1 MKRFIAMWLL
11 SWADLIDTVVEL
23 FIFGLVLR
31 TNVAHV
37 VLRNAEAAFFDNGW
51 IEWHELARG
60 W

>member
-23 FIFGLVLR
+23 FTFGLVLR

-37 VLRNAEAAFFDNGW
+37 VLQNAEAAFLITAG
-51 IEWHELARG
+51 
-60 W
+60 